1 MEPELSLLALSLV
14 ALALAPL
21 LHALGSSH
29 RSFRKVLHVAVVAA
43 VAGLVLLHVLPECVE
58 HCGAWALAS
67 AGVGLTLPLLFEHG
81 PMKEKLSGSWLIGLA
96 VVGIGLHAFAD
107 GAAIVLADAH
117 GHGGHGHEHHHE
129 HAMGLAVVLHRLPV
143 AMGIWALL
151 HRHPMRAAG
160 ALGFIGFATVVGFGV
175 GHHAAPLIS
184 APIMALTQAFIGGL
198 LLHVFAHGPKAP
210 RVPRLGEV

>member
-1 MEPELSLLALSLV
+1 MEPDLSLLALSLV

-29 RSFRKVLHVAVVAA
+29 RSFRRVLHLAVVAA

-58 HCGAWALAS
+58 HCGMWAIAS
-67 AGVGLTLPLLFEHG
+67 AGVGLTLPLLLEHG
-81 PMKEKLSGSWLIGLA
+81 PMKERVSGKWLIGLA

-117 GHGGHGHEHHHE
+117 GHEGHGHGHGHE

-143 AMGIWALL
+143 AMGIWAVL
-151 HRHPMRAAG
+151 HRHPLRAAG
-160 ALGFIGFATVVGFGV
+160 ALAFIGLATITGFGV
-175 GHHAAPLIS
+175 GHHAAPLLS
-184 APIMALTQAFIGGL
+184 GSLMALTQAFIGGL
-198 LLHVFAHGPKAP
+198 LLHVFAHGPRAP
-210 RVPRLGEV
+210 RVPTLGEA

>member
-29 RSFRKVLHVAVVAA
+29 PAFRKALHIGVVAA

-58 HCGAWALAS
+58 HCGMWAIAS
-67 AGVGLTLPLLFEHG
+67 AGIGLTLPLLFEHG
-81 PMKEKLSGSWLIGLA
+81 PMKEKLSGSWLIALA
-96 VVGIGLHAFAD
+96 VVGIALHAFAD

-117 GHGGHGHEHHHE
+117 GHGHGHHGHE
-129 HAMGLAVVLHRLPV
+129 HAMGIAVVLHRLPV

-160 ALGFIGFATVVGFGV
+160 ALGFIGLATVAGFGA

-184 APIMALTQAFIGGL
+184 APLMALAQAFIGGL
-198 LLHVFAHGPKAP
+198 LLHVFAHGPK
-210 RVPRLGEV
+210 VPRLPSLGEA